1 LVPEYTFSFGLQRG
15 ITAGFRQ
22 YNSTIRAMNMQKIKE
37 SFNDLIKNKNPGMY
51 AFWIHRITG
60 VAVTIFLFLHIFTL
74 SSVFRGK
81 DAYDYAISKFD
92 TKPGYVFQYA
102 LLLAVA
108 IHLLNGIR
116 ITVVDFF
123 GLSRSQKKLL
133 WISLLVFLL
142 IVAIGIFTV
151 IL

>member
-1 LVPEYTFSFGLQRG
+1 M
-15 ITAGFRQ
+15 AGF
-22 YNSTIRAMNMQKIKE
+22 SQKLKE
-37 SFNDLIKNKNPGMY
+37 GFKDLAKNRNPGMLS
-51 AFWIHRITG
+51 FWIHRVTG
-60 VAVTIFLFLHIFTL
+60 VAVTVFLFLHIFTL

-92 TKPGYVFQYA
+92 TKIGYIFQYV

-116 ITVVDFF
+116 ITVADFW
-123 GLSRSQKKLL
+123 GLTRIQKKLL

-142 IVAIGIFTV
+142 IAAVGVKTV
-151 IL
+151 LW

>member
-1 LVPEYTFSFGLQRG
+1 MPKFQKLKEGFKDLV
-15 ITAGFRQ
+15 
-22 YNSTIRAMNMQKIKE
+22 
-37 SFNDLIKNKNPGMY
+37 KNRNPGMLS
-51 AFWIHRITG
+51 FWIHRVTG
-60 VAVTIFLFLHIFTL
+60 VAVTVFLFLHIFTL

-92 TKPGYVFQYA
+92 TKSGYIFQYV

-116 ITVVDFF
+116 ITVVDFW
-123 GLSRSQKKLL
+123 GLTRIQKKLL

-142 IVAIGIFTV
+142 IAAVGVKTV
-151 IL
+151 LW

>member
-1 LVPEYTFSFGLQRG
+1 
-15 ITAGFRQ
+15 
-22 YNSTIRAMNMQKIKE
+22 MNMQKLKE
-37 SFNDLIKNKNPGMY
+37 AFDDLMRNRNPGMLT
-51 AFWIHRITG
+51 FWIHRVTG

-92 TKPGYVFQYA
+92 TKFGYIFQYL

-116 ITVVDFF
+116 ITVADFW
-123 GLSRSQKKLL
+123 GLTRVQKKLL
-133 WISLLVFLL
+133 WVSLFVFLV
-142 IVAIGIFTV
+142 IAAVGVKTV
-151 IL
+151 LW

>member
-1 LVPEYTFSFGLQRG
+1 MPKFQKVKDGFKDLV
-15 ITAGFRQ
+15 
-22 YNSTIRAMNMQKIKE
+22 
-37 SFNDLIKNKNPGMY
+37 KNRNPGMLS
-51 AFWIHRITG
+51 FWIHRITG

-92 TKPGYVFQYA
+92 TKFGYIFQYV

-116 ITVVDFF
+116 ITVVDFW
-123 GLSRSQKKLL
+123 GLTRSQKKLL
-133 WISLLVFLL
+133 WISLLVFLV
-142 IVAIGIFTV
+142 IAAVGVKTV
-151 IL
+151 LL